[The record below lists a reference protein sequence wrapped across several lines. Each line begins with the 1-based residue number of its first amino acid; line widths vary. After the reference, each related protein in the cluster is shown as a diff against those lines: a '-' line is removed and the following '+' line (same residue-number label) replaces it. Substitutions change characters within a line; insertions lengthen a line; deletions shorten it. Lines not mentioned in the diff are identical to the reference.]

1 VGRDCKIGAGGNGR
15 RRMEGNDSKRQRE
28 TGGSPAEADG
38 CDEADEVVVPAAVQR
53 GWLWVGLQT
62 EWV

>member
-1 VGRDCKIGAGGNGR
+1 
-15 RRMEGNDSKRQRE
+15 MEGNDSKRQRE